1 MFRASFCALTATPRT
16 TAHFRSREKRTN
28 FTPFSISDCSVFRSH
43 HLHDMIRLI
52 KEMAIKS
59 STMKHDC
66 PAIIAPSILSAD
78 LARLNDDSQQMLDMG
93 ADWLHWYVVLKCICH
108 DGV

>member
-1 MFRASFCALTATPRT
+1 
-16 TAHFRSREKRTN
+16 
-28 FTPFSISDCSVFRSH
+28 
-43 HLHDMIRLI
+43 
-52 KEMAIKS
+52 
-59 STMKHDC
+59 MKHDC

-108 DGV
+108 NGV

>member
-1 MFRASFCALTATPRT
+1 MGTSREAHIITPAAYVLNLAALSRASTDALMR
-16 TAHFRSREKRTN
+16 
-28 FTPFSISDCSVFRSH
+28 
-43 HLHDMIRLI
+43 RLI
-52 KEMAIKS
+52 TKSAIK

-93 ADWLHWYVVLKCICH
+93 ADWLHWYVVLKCFVIMVF
-108 DGV
+108 DADEFMFLTS